1 MEACDVSLAQSEF
14 CAGRCVGLVLDMRP
28 SLHQMSP
35 VVFSHDIIRRVGGRT
50 SGGSDVRRVGG
61 AGGVGGSEDLE
72 VGGPDDAVAS
82 EGRRTLLSEVLRFSA
97 QIRGGGACGLPPPL
111 SSDTGRQISHV
122 KSWLGTSH

>member
-35 VVFSHDIIRRVGGRT
+35 VVFSHDIVRGVGGRT

-72 VGGPDDAVAS
+72 VGGPDDAAAS
-82 EGRRTLLSEVLRFSA
+82 EGRRTLLSEVRRFPA
-97 QIRGGGACGLPPPL
+97 KTGGGGACRLPPPFL
-111 SSDTGRQISHV
+111 TPNGKIF
-122 KSWLGTSH
+122 